1 MIKQKLFKFVSV
13 AFIASI
19 PFTAIAQVDPNFN
32 PNKLI
37 EDAVFADIQTFGG
50 PEGIQKFLESR
61 NSILANTN
69 PAFLAMLKE
78 PDAILLK
85 QGLEDPGASLGRL
98 RTAAGLI
105 WDAAR

>member
-19 PFTAIAQVDPNFN
+19 PFTALAQVDPNFN

-37 EDAVFADIQTFGG
+37 EDSVFADIQTFGG
-50 PEGIQKFLESR
+50 AEGVQKFLEIK
-61 NSILANTN
+61 NSVLANTN

-85 QGLEDPGASLGRL
+85 EGLEDPGAKAGRL
-98 RTAAGLI
+98 RTAAEL
-105 WDAAR
+105 